1 MSSGTEG
8 EQANSEPLLLL
19 LLLPLSGKEA
29 EEAPFPPKSAMK
41 KQVEVETESLRC
53 CCFENLAAKIRLGNV
68 GLNKKSDSLGS
79 THAN

>member
-1 MSSGTEG
+1 MSSGTEV

-29 EEAPFPPKSAMK
+29 EEAPFPPKPTMK
-41 KQVEVETESLRC
+41 KQVEIESLRS
-53 CCFENLAAKIRLGNV
+53 CCFENFAAKIWLVNI

-79 THAN
+79 THAS